1 MAAINNQHPVRNKT
15 INFLKEKTGLDDLA
29 CADLEVGIYNW
40 SIVYAEKNKIIR
52 NWLCT
57 RFLDLYMNKALS
69 IIANMDHNSYVGNP
83 RLLMRLKE
91 KEFLPHDIPF
101 LTHDRMFPER
111 WTEAMDKKLR
121 KDEHIV
127 QEKPA
132 AMTTQFKCGKCK
144 KRECTYQEF
153 QLRSCDEPMTLFIT
167 CLNCGHRWRIG

>member
-1 MAAINNQHPVRNKT
+1 MKNPHPIRDRT
-15 INFLKEKTGLDDLA
+15 MSMLKEKTGLNDLV

-40 SIVYAEKNKIIR
+40 AIMYAEKHKIIR
-52 NWLCT
+52 NWLSSN
-57 RFLDLYMNKALS
+57 FMDLYISKALS
-69 IIANMDHNSYVGNP
+69 IIANMDKDSYVGNP
-83 RLLMRLKE
+83 RLLLRLKE

-101 LTHDRMFPER
+101 LSHDCMFPER
-111 WTEAMDKKLR
+111 WKDAMDKKLR
-121 KDEHIV
+121 KDEHII

-144 KRECTYQEF
+144 KRECTYQEL